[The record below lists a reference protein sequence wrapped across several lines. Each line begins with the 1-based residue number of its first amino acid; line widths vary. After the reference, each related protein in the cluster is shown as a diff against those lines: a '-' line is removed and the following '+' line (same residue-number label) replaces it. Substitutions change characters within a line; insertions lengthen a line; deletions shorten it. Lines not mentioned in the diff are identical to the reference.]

1 MRGVFFVPGIAYYF
15 LVCRGMEKP
24 EIRIR
29 IAGAEDA
36 ALVAGLS
43 RRTFYETF
51 APHNTEENM
60 RIFLEEQF
68 PPERQMAEV
77 GAPGRIFLL
86 AYIDDEPAG
95 YASMREG
102 ESPKGLDDQKA
113 IEIVQLYSEQK
124 MIGKGVGAALMKACL
139 DQARHRG
146 KDWVW
151 LGVWE
156 QNQRAIA
163 FYSKWGFERFGEHVF
178 LVGLDAQTDW
188 WMKKKLDQQ
197 DDQ

>member
-1 MRGVFFVPGIAYYF
+1 MGGISF
-15 LVCRGMEKP
+15 LLSLRGMEKP
-24 EIRIR
+24 VIRIR

-51 APHNTEENM
+51 ASHNTAENM

-86 AYIDDEPAG
+86 AYIGDEPAG
-95 YASMREG
+95 YASMRETEPPQELHG
-102 ESPKGLDDQKA
+102 QKA

-124 MIGKGVGAALMKACL
+124 MIGKGVGAALMRACL
-139 DQARHRG
+139 DQAGQRG

-156 QNQRAIA
+156 HNQRAIA
-163 FYSKWGFERFGEHVF
+163 FYRKWGFERFGEHVF

-188 WMKKKLDQQ
+188 WMKKSLDRPA
-197 DDQ
+197 DVVG

>member
-1 MRGVFFVPGIAYYF
+1 MDKPAIQIRVAGV
-15 LVCRGMEKP
+15 
-24 EIRIR
+24 
-29 IAGAEDA
+29 EDA

-77 GAPGRIFLL
+77 GAQGRIFLL
-86 AYIDDEPAG
+86 AYIGDEAAG
-95 YASMREG
+95 YASMRETDPP
-102 ESPKGLDDQKA
+102 SGLEDKKS

-124 MIGKGVGAALMKACL
+124 MIGKGVGAALMQACL
-139 DQARHRG
+139 DQARQRG

-156 QNQRAIA
+156 HNQRAIA
-163 FYSKWGFERFGEHVF
+163 FYHKWGFQRFGEHVF

-188 WMKKKLDQQ
+188 WMKKKL
-197 DDQ
+197 

>member
-1 MRGVFFVPGIAYYF
+1 MD
-15 LVCRGMEKP
+15 KP
-24 EIRIR
+24 VIQVK

-60 RIFLEEQF
+60 RIFLEEQL

-95 YASMREG
+95 YASMREA
-102 ESPKGLDDQKA
+102 EPPKGLDDQKA
-113 IEIVQLYSEQK
+113 MEIVQLYSEQK

-139 DQARHRG
+139 DQARQRG

-156 QNQRAIA
+156 HNQRAIA
-163 FYSKWGFERFGEHVF
+163 FYRKWGFEPFGEHVF

-188 WMKKKLDQQ
+188 WMKKKLDLPG
-197 DDQ
+197 DQ